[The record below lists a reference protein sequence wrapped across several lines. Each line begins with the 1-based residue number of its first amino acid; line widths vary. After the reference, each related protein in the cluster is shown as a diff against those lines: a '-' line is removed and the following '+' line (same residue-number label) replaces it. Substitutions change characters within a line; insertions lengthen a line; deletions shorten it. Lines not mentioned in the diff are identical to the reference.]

1 MEFYVQNASFLEFV
15 RKNILFWN
23 KKRAKMTKK
32 KLKGIFFQK
41 IESFCKSGVLF
52 LCIITIF
59 LAVSSWK
66 YESTLGQS
74 PLWGFFAHQQINR
87 LAVFTLPPEMFRF
100 YKKNIDYVTENAVNP
115 DQRRY
120 AVKEEAPRHF
130 IDLDNYSDSLQKM
143 LPTYSWKEVTEKI
156 SEDTLNRH
164 GIVPWHINFMKY
176 QLTEAFRKKDVRKIL
191 MLSADIGHYIAD
203 ANVPL
208 HTTRNY
214 NGQFS
219 NQLGIHGFW
228 ESRLPELFSENYDF
242 FIGQA
247 EYVKIP
253 QKRAWQAVMNAH
265 AALDSVLIFERE
277 LTNKVTEDKKFG
289 FDERNGITTRT
300 YSKDFSTRYHEMLKN
315 QVERQMRA
323 SIKMVGDFW
332 LTCWVDAG
340 QPDLSQ
346 LAGYQLTKEEKE
358 AEEAEKKSWLQRV
371 FDVRKESDN

>member
-1 MEFYVQNASFLEFV
+1 MV
-15 RKNILFWN
+15 
-23 KKRAKMTKK
+23 KMG
-32 KLKGIFFQK
+32 LKGK
-41 IESFCKSGVLF
+41 SFYKLRNFIRRWSLYFGVTF
-52 LCIITIF
+52 IF
-59 LAVSSWK
+59 LVISSWK
-66 YESTLGQS
+66 FESPLRPR

-100 YKKNIDYVTENAVNP
+100 YKKNIDFVTENAVNP

-130 IDLDNYSDSLQKM
+130 IDLDNYSDSLQKI
-143 LPTYSWKEVTEKI
+143 LPTFSWKEVTEKI
-156 SEDTLNRH
+156 SEDTLNKH

-219 NQLGIHGFW
+219 NQIGIHGFW
-228 ESRLPELFSENYDF
+228 ESRLPEMFSENYDF
-242 FIGQA
+242 FIVQS
-247 EYVKIP
+247 EYVKTP

-277 LTNKVTEDKKFG
+277 LTNKISEDKKFG
-289 FDERNGITTRT
+289 FDERNGVTVRT
-300 YSKDFSTRYHEMLKN
+300 YSKEFSTRYHEMLKN
-315 QVERQMRA
+315 QVARQMRA

-340 QPDLSQ
+340 QPDLTKL
-346 LAGYQLTKEEKE
+346 LAYQLSKEEK
-358 AEEAEKKSWLQRV
+358 AIEEAEKKSWLQRV
-371 FDVRKESDN
+371 FDVRKEGDN

>member
-1 MEFYVQNASFLEFV
+1 
-15 RKNILFWN
+15 
-23 KKRAKMTKK
+23 MTKK
-32 KLKGIFFQK
+32 KLKGVFFQK
-41 IESFCKSGVLF
+41 IESFSKRGVLF
-52 LCIITIF
+52 LSITGV
-59 LAVSSWK
+59 LLGVSSWK
-66 YESTLGQS
+66 SQYPLWER

-87 LAVFTLPPEMFRF
+87 LAVFTLPPEMFKF

-130 IDLDNYSDSLQKM
+130 IDLDNYSDSLQKA
-143 LPTYSWKEVTEKI
+143 LPTFSWKEVTEKI

-176 QLTEAFRKKDVRKIL
+176 QLTEAFRKKDARRIL

-219 NQLGIHGFW
+219 NQVGIHGFW
-228 ESRLPELFSENYDF
+228 ESRLPEMFSENYNF

-247 EYVKIP
+247 EYIKIP
-253 QKRAWQAVMNAH
+253 QKRAWQAVLNAH

-277 LTNKVTEDKKFG
+277 LTNKVSEDKKFG
-289 FDERNGITTRT
+289 FDERNGSTIRT
-300 YSKDFSTRYHEMLKN
+300 YSKEFSTRYHEMLKN
-315 QVERQMRA
+315 QVERQMLA

-340 QPDLSQ
+340 QPDLTK
-346 LAGYQLTKEEKE
+346 LLGYQLTKADKE
-358 AEEAEKKSWLQRV
+358 AEETEKKSWLQRV

>member
-1 MEFYVQNASFLEFV
+1 MAKIMLKNGFLKKM
-15 RKNILFWN
+15 KNI
-23 KKRAKMTKK
+23 AI
-32 KLKGIFFQK
+32 KGLLYFGI
-41 IESFCKSGVLF
+41 IIVSFGM
-52 LCIITIF
+52 
-59 LAVSSWK
+59 SSWK
-66 YESTLGQS
+66 SE
-74 PLWGFFAHQQINR
+74 PPFLWGFFGHQRINR

-100 YKKNIDYVTENAVNP
+100 YKKHIDFVTENAVNP

-130 IDLDNYSDSLQKM
+130 IDLDNYSDSLQKV
-143 LPTYSWKEVTEKI
+143 LPTYSWKDVTEKI
-156 SEDTLNRH
+156 SEDTLNKH

-191 MLSADIGHYIAD
+191 ILSADIGHYIAD

-214 NGQFS
+214 NGQLT

-228 ESRLPELFSENYDF
+228 ESRLPELFSDNYDF

-247 EYVKIP
+247 EYIKTP

-265 AALDSVLIFERE
+265 AALDSVLIFERT
-277 LTNKVTEDKKFG
+277 LTAEFSEDRKFG
-289 FDERNGITTRT
+289 FDERNGVTVRT
-300 YSKDFSTRYHEMLKN
+300 YSKEFSTRYHAMLKN

-332 LTCWVDAG
+332 LTAWIDAG
-340 QPDLSQ
+340 QPDLTQ
-346 LAGYQLTKEEKE
+346 LLDYQATKADKD
-358 AEEAEKKSWLQRV
+358 AEIAEKRSWLQRV
-371 FDVRKESDN
+371 IDVRKESDN